1 MAKILLVDDEEGLRL
16 LMNRQLRRAGHEVH
30 QAEDGLQAVGMLESE
45 TFDVVVSDMRM
56 PRLDGMG
63 LLARATELAPQTEFV
78 ILTGHGSMENAVE
91 AFKTGRVFDYLLKP
105 LEDIRELDAVVA
117 RAAERRHLRSENT
130 RLVGELQE
138 RVDELEAAKR
148 QLVELAEHDGLT
160 GLLNHRAI
168 HQRLDLLLGGE
179 QNLPLS
185 VMLLDMDGFKMIND
199 THGHP
204 TGDQVLRHMAKA
216 LMIVCGESGLLGRC
230 GGDEFMVL
238 LPAARAAEAE
248 EAAQRIQEYLAVNP
262 FISPDHCRLP
272 VHLCFGIAD
281 TVSAGCLPAG
291 LVASADAALYE
302 GKFQGSNQ
310 ITLHLASDASTISSM
325 APNQFDVL
333 DSLVTAID
341 RKDRYT
347 RQHSEDVTAHALM
360 LIQAMNLSQET
371 YNAVRVAGLLH
382 DIGKIG
388 IPDTILR
395 KPGKLT
401 QDEYEVMKGHVTL
414 SALIIHGLPRIGDI
428 IDAVAHHHE
437 RWDGG
442 GYPNGLAG
450 EDIPLLGRVMA
461 IADAYSAM
469 TQDRPYRRGLSV
481 CEAIA
486 ELERGVGTQFDPTL
500 VPLFVQAVG
509 ETAGERRKA
518 A

>member
-16 LMNRQLRRAGHEVH
+16 LMSRQLRRAGHEVL
-30 QAEDGLQAVGMLESE
+30 QAEDGLKAVSFLETE

-63 LLARATELAPQTEFV
+63 LLARATELAPSTEFV

-117 RAAERRHLRSENT
+117 RAAERRLLRSENT

-138 RVDELEAAKR
+138 RVTELEAAKR

-168 HQRLDLLLGGE
+168 HQRLDLLLTCSE
-179 QNLPLS
+179 HLPLS

-204 TGDQVLRHMAKA
+204 TGDQVLRHMAQA
-216 LMIVCGESGLLGRC
+216 LVTTCGDSAFLGRC

-238 LPAARAAEAE
+238 LPTTKASSAETV
-248 EAAQRIQEYLAVNP
+248 AQRIQNYLAEHP
-262 FISPDHCRLP
+262 FVSPDHCRLP
-272 VHLCFGIAD
+272 IHLCLGIAD
-281 TVSAGCLPAG
+281 TVSAGCQPAG

-310 ITLHLASDASTISSM
+310 ITLHSAGERQNLSLSV
-325 APNQFDVL
+325 PNQFDIL

-347 RQHSEDVTAHALM
+347 RQHSEDVTAHALL
-360 LIQAMNLSQET
+360 LIQAMHLSEET

-388 IPDTILR
+388 IPDAILR

-401 QDEYEVMKGHVTL
+401 QEEYEVMKGHVTL

-442 GYPNGLAG
+442 GYPHGLAG
-450 EDIPLLGRVMA
+450 EEIPLLGRVMA

-469 TQDRPYRRGLSV
+469 TQDRPYRRGMTGV
-481 CEAIA
+481 EARA
-486 ELERGVGTQFDPTL
+486 ELERGMGTQFDPSL
-500 VPLFVQAVG
+500 VHLFIQAV
-509 ETAGERRKA
+509 ENAGEESRKA